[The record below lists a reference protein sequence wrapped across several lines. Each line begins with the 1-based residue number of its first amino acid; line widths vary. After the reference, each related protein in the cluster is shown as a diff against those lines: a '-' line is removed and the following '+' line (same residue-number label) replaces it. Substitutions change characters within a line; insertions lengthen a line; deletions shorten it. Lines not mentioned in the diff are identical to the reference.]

1 MGRKIGLLKSGIIL
15 FLLVCCLLQIIFVQ
29 VFNTPAQAKNV
40 SDSQISQQ
48 GQILPI
54 TAKAH
59 ISNQIINLEVA
70 KTPQQQAIGLMYRT
84 KLADDRGMLFSFD
97 PPRKV
102 SFWMKNCQ
110 ISLDIIFINSGIVQ
124 AIAENVPPCLADPC
138 PTYGPDVLVD
148 RVIELRGRRAKEL
161 GLKVGDRIMITNI

>member
-1 MGRKIGLLKSGIIL
+1 MGRIIGLFKSGIIL
-15 FLLVCCLLQIIFVQ
+15 FLLLCCLIQIIFVQ
-29 VFNTPAQAKNV
+29 VFNTQALAQNI
-40 SDSQISQQ
+40 SDSQISPQ

-70 KTPQQQAIGLMYRT
+70 KTPQEKAIGLMYRT

-102 SFWMKNCQ
+102 KFWMKNCL

-148 RVIELRGRRAKEL
+148 RVIEVRGRRAKEL
-161 GLKVGDRIMITNI
+161 GLKVGDRIMITKI

>member
-1 MGRKIGLLKSGIIL
+1 MNIPVQAQNIL
-15 FLLVCCLLQIIFVQ
+15 
-29 VFNTPAQAKNV
+29 
-40 SDSQISQQ
+40 DSQISSQ

-70 KTPQQQAIGLMYRT
+70 KTPQEKAIGLMYRT

-97 PPRKV
+97 PPQKV
-102 SFWMKNCQ
+102 KFWMKNCK

-161 GLKVGDRIMITNI
+161 GLKVGDPIVIKKI